1 MHSRAAIAHTPSF
14 RLTVELEVTVMY
26 VAVMYVAVYVMLFAT
41 IGIPLLGVIDR
52 LKG

>member
-14 RLTVELEVTVMY
+14 RFTVELEVT
-26 VAVMYVAVYVMLFAT
+26 VMYVAVYVMLFAT
-41 IGIPLLGVIDR
+41 IGIPLLAVIDR